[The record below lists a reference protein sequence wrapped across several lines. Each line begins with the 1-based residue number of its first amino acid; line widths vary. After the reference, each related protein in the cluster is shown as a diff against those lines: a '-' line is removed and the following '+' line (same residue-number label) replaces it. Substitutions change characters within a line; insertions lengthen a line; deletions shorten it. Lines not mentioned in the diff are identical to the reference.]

1 MRVRNRGYLDFSLDK
16 MLALKLAGEQEL
28 EELFESTLCLLK
40 LCGFANPT
48 LVNSVANENN

>member
-1 MRVRNRGYLDFSLDK
+1 